1 LPLYNL
7 LELPNIFKSSQIIY
21 KKRLLIF
28 TVCAVMFSGGA
39 ALAER
44 PKYSG
49 VVKFT
54 APSITGLHSGK
65 ELPGPTTPVPD
76 LDENMN
82 QCAGTV
88 QHYRLPA
95 TGYTP
100 PPPSNDSRAGKLLYV
115 KRNCGSCHQTENKG
129 GTLGP
134 PLDGIGGA
142 RGEQFITAHILDPE
156 KQMIEFPELF
166 GGRSNIM
173 PHLGIRLNE
182 AKLITAYLL
191 TLPEPQN
198 GFLVNAHPKI
208 GAPSKEHSAVKVV
221 AKPATANDASSISK
235 GRALFLSRGCAACHT
250 VDGGPSRF
258 GPRLD
263 GISTRRTRPELE
275 EALRSG
281 YDEPEMIRT
290 LHLSSAEMQNIIDFL
305 NSLPSAKPEKASS
318 HKPSLHKTR
327 SHIAGSNSAGAV
339 RKKQK

>member
-1 LPLYNL
+1 ML
-7 LELPNIFKSSQIIY
+7 
-21 KKRLLIF
+21 F
-28 TVCAVMFSGGA
+28 TVCAVTFSSGA

-54 APSITGLHSGK
+54 APSVTGLHSGK

-95 TGYTP
+95 IGYTP

-115 KRNCGSCHQTENKG
+115 KRNCASCHQAENKG

-142 RGEQFITAHILDPE
+142 RGEQFITAHLLDPE
-156 KQMIEFPELF
+156 KQMLEFPDLF

-173 PHLGIRLNE
+173 PHLGIKLSE

-198 GFLVNAHPKI
+198 GFLVSAHPKME
-208 GAPSKEHSAVKVV
+208 APSKEHSGEKIV
-221 AKPATANDASSISK
+221 AEPATVNGATANGAASISK

-250 VDGGPSRF
+250 VDGEPSRF

-263 GISTRRTRPELE
+263 GISSRRTRLELE

-305 NSLPSAKPEKASS
+305 NSLPSVKLEKASS
-318 HKPSLHKTR
+318 HKPSVHKTM
-327 SHIAGSNSAGAV
+327 SHKAGSNRAGAV
-339 RKKQK
+339 RKKQN

>member
-1 LPLYNL
+1 M
-7 LELPNIFKSSQIIY
+7 EQPNISKSSKILY
-21 KKRLLIF
+21 KNRFLMF
-28 TVCAVMFSGGA
+28 AVCAVTFSGGA

-44 PKYSG
+44 QKYSG

-100 PPPSNDSRAGKLLYV
+100 PSPSNDSRAGKLLYV
-115 KRNCGSCHQTENKG
+115 KRNCASCHQAENKG

-142 RGEQFITAHILDPE
+142 RGEQFIIAHLLDPE
-156 KQMIEFPELF
+156 KQMIEFPDLF

-173 PHLGIRLNE
+173 PHLGIKLNE
-182 AKLITAYLL
+182 AKLISAYLL

-198 GFLVNAHPKI
+198 GFLVSAHPKI
-208 GAPSKEHSAVKVV
+208 GAPSKEHSEVKIV
-221 AKPATANDASSISK
+221 AKSATASGASSISK

-263 GISTRRTRPELE
+263 GISSRRTQQELE

-305 NSLPSAKPEKASS
+305 NSLPSAKLEKASS
-318 HKPSLHKTR
+318 HKPTSHKTMPR
-327 SHIAGSNSAGAV
+327 ADRAV

>member
-1 LPLYNL
+1 MPLYNL
-7 LELPNIFKSSQIIY
+7 TEQPNISKSSKILY
-21 KKRLLIF
+21 KKRLLMF
-28 TVCAVMFSGGA
+28 TVCAVTFSSGA

-44 PKYSG
+44 QKYSG
-49 VVKFT
+49 VVKYT
-54 APSITGLHSGK
+54 APSITGLHSDK
-65 ELPGPTTPVPD
+65 ALPGPTTPVPD

-115 KRNCGSCHQTENKG
+115 KRNCASCHQAENKG

-142 RGEQFITAHILDPE
+142 RGEQFITAHLLDPE
-156 KQMIEFPELF
+156 KQMLEFPNLF

-173 PHLGIRLNE
+173 PHLGITMKE
-182 AKLITAYLL
+182 AKLLSAYLL

-198 GFLVNAHPKI
+198 GFLVSSHPKI
-208 GAPSKEHSAVKVV
+208 DAPSKEHSEVKIVD
-221 AKPATANDASSISK
+221 KPATANGATANGADSISK

-250 VDGGPSRF
+250 VDCGPSRF
-258 GPRLD
+258 GPRLE
-263 GISTRRTRPELE
+263 GISSRRTQQELE

-305 NSLPSAKPEKASS
+305 NSLPSAKLENASS
-318 HKPSLHKTR
+318 HKP
-327 SHIAGSNSAGAV
+327 GSKVDGAV
-339 RKKQK
+339 RKKRK

>member
-1 LPLYNL
+1 M
-7 LELPNIFKSSQIIY
+7 IY
-21 KKRLLIF
+21 KKRLLVL
-28 TVCAVMFSGGA
+28 TACMVTFSGGA

-44 PKYSG
+44 PKYTGG
-49 VVKFT
+49 VRFT

-115 KRNCGSCHQTENKG
+115 KHNCASCHQAENKG

-156 KQMIEFPELF
+156 KQMLEFPDLF

-173 PHLGIRLNE
+173 PHLGLKLNE

-198 GFLVNAHPKI
+198 GFLVSAHPKTTV
-208 GAPSKEHSAVKVV
+208 PNKDHSAAKAV
-221 AKPATANDASSISK
+221 AKPATASSAASVTK

-263 GISTRRTRPELE
+263 GISSRRTRLELE

-290 LHLSSAEMQNIIDFL
+290 LHLSSAEMQNLIDFL
-305 NSLPSAKPEKASS
+305 NSLPSAKLNRASS
-318 HKPSLHKTR
+318 HKHKD
-327 SHIAGSNSAGAV
+327 
-339 RKKQK
+339 

>member
-1 LPLYNL
+1 
-7 LELPNIFKSSQIIY
+7 
-21 KKRLLIF
+21 
-28 TVCAVMFSGGA
+28 MFSGGA

-44 PKYSG
+44 QKYSG

-115 KRNCGSCHQTENKG
+115 KRNCASCHQTENKG

-318 HKPSLHKTR
+318 HKLRSNKTR
-327 SHIAGSNSAGAV
+327 PNSAGAV
-339 RKKQK
+339 RKNRK

>member
-1 LPLYNL
+1 LTEQPG
-7 LELPNIFKSSQIIY
+7 ISKSSKILF
-21 KKRLLIF
+21 KKRLLMF
-28 TVCAVMFSGGA
+28 TVCAVTFSGGA

-44 PKYSG
+44 QKYSG
-49 VVKFT
+49 VVKYT
-54 APSITGLHSGK
+54 APSITGLHSDK

-115 KRNCGSCHQTENKG
+115 KRNCGSCHQAENKG

-142 RGEQFITAHILDPE
+142 RGEQFITAHLLDPE
-156 KQMIEFPELF
+156 KQMLEFPDLF

-198 GFLVNAHPKI
+198 GFLVSAHPKI
-208 GAPSKEHSAVKVV
+208 GAPSKEHSEVKIV
-221 AKPATANDASSISK
+221 AKPATAK
-235 GRALFLSRGCAACHT
+235 WCYC
-250 VDGGPSRF
+250 
-258 GPRLD
+258 
-263 GISTRRTRPELE
+263 
-275 EALRSG
+275 
-281 YDEPEMIRT
+281 
-290 LHLSSAEMQNIIDFL
+290 
-305 NSLPSAKPEKASS
+305 
-318 HKPSLHKTR
+318 
-327 SHIAGSNSAGAV
+327 
-339 RKKQK
+339 

>member
-1 LPLYNL
+1 M
-7 LELPNIFKSSQIIY
+7 
-21 KKRLLIF
+21 F
-28 TVCAVMFSGGA
+28 TVCAVTFSGGA

-44 PKYSG
+44 QKYSG
-49 VVKFT
+49 VVKYT
-54 APSITGLHSGK
+54 APSITGLHGDK

-100 PPPSNDSRAGKLLYV
+100 PPQSDDSRAGKLLYV
-115 KRNCGSCHQTENKG
+115 KRNCGSCHQAENKG
-129 GTLGP
+129 GNLGP

-142 RGEQFITAHILDPE
+142 RGEQFITAHLLDPE
-156 KQMIEFPELF
+156 KQMLEFPDLF

-198 GFLVNAHPKI
+198 GFLVSAHSKI
-208 GAPSKEHSAVKVV
+208 GTPAKEHSEVKIV
-221 AKPATANDASSISK
+221 ANPATVNGATANGASSISK

-263 GISTRRTRPELE
+263 GVSSRRTQQELE

-281 YDEPEMIRT
+281 YGEPEMIRT

-305 NSLPSAKPEKASS
+305 NSLPSAKLEKASS
-318 HKPSLHKTR
+318 HKPR
-327 SHIAGSNSAGAV
+327 SKGDGAV
-339 RKKQK
+339 RKKHK

>member
-1 LPLYNL
+1 
-7 LELPNIFKSSQIIY
+7 
-21 KKRLLIF
+21 
-28 TVCAVMFSGGA
+28 
-39 ALAER
+39 
-44 PKYSG
+44 
-49 VVKFT
+49 
-54 APSITGLHSGK
+54 
-65 ELPGPTTPVPD
+65 
-76 LDENMN
+76 
-82 QCAGTV
+82 
-88 QHYRLPA
+88 
-95 TGYTP
+95 
-100 PPPSNDSRAGKLLYV
+100 
-115 KRNCGSCHQTENKG
+115 
-129 GTLGP
+129 LGP

-142 RGEQFITAHILDPE
+142 RGEQFITAHLLDPE
-156 KQMIEFPELF
+156 KQMLEFPDLF

-208 GAPSKEHSAVKVV
+208 DAPSKEHSEEKIV
-221 AKPATANDASSISK
+221 AEPATVNGATANGAASVSK

-263 GISTRRTRPELE
+263 GISSRRTRLELE

-305 NSLPSAKPEKASS
+305 NSLPSVKLDQASS
-318 HKPSLHKTR
+318 HKPNVHKTK
-327 SHIAGSNSAGAV
+327 SNRAGAV
-339 RKKQK
+339 GKKQK

>member
-1 LPLYNL
+1 MYNL
-7 LELPNIFKSSQIIY
+7 LEQPNISKSSPLLY
-21 KKRLLIF
+21 KKRLLVF

-54 APSITGLHSGK
+54 APSVTGLHSGK

-115 KRNCGSCHQTENKG
+115 KRNCGSCHQTENIG

-208 GAPSKEHSAVKVV
+208 GAPSKERSAVKVV